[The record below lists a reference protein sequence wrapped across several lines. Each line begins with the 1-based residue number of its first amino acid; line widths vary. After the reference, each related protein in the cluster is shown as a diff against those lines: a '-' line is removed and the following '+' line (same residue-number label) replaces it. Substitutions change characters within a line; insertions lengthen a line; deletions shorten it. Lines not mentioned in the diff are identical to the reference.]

1 MMAYAGDALATTRRS
16 DIVTITP
23 MRRWPL
29 LLAAL
34 VLGACAAEKSD
45 VRVINASTAF
55 YEVPTPRN
63 GTAVEPIAQHAGRG
77 VLILHGGG
85 VITED
90 VTRLIV
96 AYSGPEPTLCLIDTA
111 DPGQGQIY
119 RLFDRYS
126 GVHLR
131 VFDLEARDVAL
142 PDVVKSLGSCTGY
155 FFGGG
160 APQRLSEAFRP
171 GGRDSL
177 ALAAIRA
184 RVQRHG
190 AVVSG
195 SSAGAMIV
203 GPLTLCECG
212 EHSSVTAVRSGELFT
227 APGFALLQ
235 TPVLVDAHFF
245 ARGLLGR
252 HMFALARDGLPV
264 GVGIDE
270 GAAVLVPG
278 DDGPWQVVAGP
289 RVAIVRAP
297 AGASVASLHDFDF
310 SVLSPG
316 DRFDPVTGKVL
327 VAPGRSKL
335 APDSNRLAG
344 TLQRDTIR
352 YTIRNTPRSV
362 QYAGSAS
369 GHVMTVIGQ
378 LVSVDPI

>member
-1 MMAYAGDALATTRRS
+1 MAYAGSALATTRRS

-23 MRRWPL
+23 MLRWPL

-34 VLGACAAEKSD
+34 VFGACAVEKSD

-55 YEVPTPRN
+55 YEVPTPSN

-119 RLFDRYS
+119 RLFDSYR

-131 VFDLEARDVAL
+131 VFDLEPRDVAL

-160 APQRLSEAFRP
+160 APQRLSETFRP

-177 ALAAIRA
+177 ALGAIRA
-184 RVQRHG
+184 RFERHG
-190 AVVSG
+190 AIVSG

-212 EHSSVTAVRSGELFT
+212 EHSSVMAVRRGELFK

-235 TPVLVDAHFF
+235 APVLVDAHFF
-245 ARGLLGR
+245 AHGLLGR

-278 DDGPWQVVAGP
+278 DGSPWQVVAGP

-297 AGASVASLHDFDF
+297 AGASVTSLHDFDF

-316 DRFDPVTGKVL
+316 DRFDPVTGEIL
-327 VAPGRSKL
+327 VAAGRNKL
-335 APDSNRLAG
+335 APDDKRLAG

-369 GHVMTVIGQ
+369 GRVMTVIGQ

>member
-1 MMAYAGDALATTRRS
+1 ML
-16 DIVTITP
+16 
-23 MRRWPL
+23 RWPL
-29 LLAAL
+29 LAAAL
-34 VLGACAAEKSD
+34 LLGACATENSSGGA
-45 VRVINASTAF
+45 RVINASTAF
-55 YEVPTPRN
+55 YEVPAPSN
-63 GTAVEPIAQHAGRG
+63 GAAVEPVAQHAGRG
-77 VLILHGGG
+77 ALILHGGG

-111 DPGQGQIY
+111 DPGKGEIY
-119 RLFDRYS
+119 RLFDHYS

-131 VFDLEARDVAL
+131 VFDLGPRDVAL
-142 PDVVKSLGSCTGY
+142 PDVVKSLGDCTGY

-160 APQRLSEAFRP
+160 APQRLSETFRP

-177 ALAAIRA
+177 ALAAIRT
-184 RVQRHG
+184 RFEQHG
-190 AVVSG
+190 AVISG
-195 SSAGAMIV
+195 SSAGAMIA

-212 EHSSVTAVRSGELFT
+212 EHSSVQAVHQHELFK

-235 TPVLVDAHFF
+235 APVLVDAHFF

-252 HMFALARDGLPV
+252 HMFALARDDLPV

-278 DDGPWQVVAGP
+278 DGGPWQVVAGP
-289 RVAIVRAP
+289 RVAILRTP
-297 AGASVASLHDFDF
+297 AGASVANLHDFGF

-335 APDSNRLAG
+335 APDDQRMAG

-362 QYAGSAS
+362 QYAASAN
-369 GHVMTVIGQ
+369 GHEITVVGQ